1 MNDIYKCTRSGRNLQ
16 VMAACYCEP
25 PQTFTSPVRS
35 IIASIREVAPT
46 QKIFLLGTYF
56 NDSLRYKV
64 EYDLL
69 VLVEAAPK
77 RQMFQYEQGISNRCK
92 PFAQVMAS
100 VEETDRALKKINQ
113 GNIFF
118 NRMCHPGNLIYDSID
133 LNIPFQNLSR
143 EVIPYDS
150 LIAEFRY
157 LLFKGEGFLSGAINY
172 SESKNYPLAAF
183 MLHQAVEQALNA
195 FLTPLMGYRLQ
206 THNLNKLFCY
216 ARRFPTHFRDLFP
229 INCDAENHLYQT
241 LHKAYIWGRYRCN
254 FKVSQEAICVL
265 IDRVKLLL
273 VMAEDS
279 FYHCL
284 YN

>member
-1 MNDIYKCTRSGRNLQ
+1 MYKCIRSGGNLQ

-25 PQTFTSPVRS
+25 LQHFTSPMRH
-35 IIASIREVAPT
+35 IIASVREVAPT
-46 QKIFLLGTYF
+46 QQIFLLGTYF
-56 NDSLRYKV
+56 NDSHLYKV

-69 VLVEAAPK
+69 VLVESVAK
-77 RQMFQYEQGISNRCK
+77 RQLFQYEQAISAVCK

-100 VEETDRALKKINQ
+100 VEETDRALKKIKQ

-118 NRMCHPGNLIYDSID
+118 NRMCLHGNLIYDSGNRN
-133 LNIPFQNLSR
+133 LPFQNLPQ
-143 EVIPYDS
+143 EAIPYDS

-172 SESKNYPLAAF
+172 TESKNYPLAAF
-183 MLHQAVEQALNA
+183 MLHQAVEQSLNA

-206 THNLNKLFCY
+206 THNLNKLFFY

-229 INCDAENHLYQT
+229 LNSDAENHLYRT
-241 LHKAYIWGRYRCN
+241 LHKAYISGRYRCN
-254 FKVSQEAICVL
+254 FTVSPEDICVL
-265 IDRVKLLL
+265 IDRVRLLL

-279 FYHCL
+279 FYDCL